1 MGHLQNHRRKCAQLP
16 RSNRAV
22 IRTLPGHSLRTLAT
36 LDPPRPRVFVGTLSR
51 TGIFCAVYEE
61 LSKGAERFR
70 RARVCGMR
78 RTFIMNGSISVDL

>member
-1 MGHLQNHRRKCAQLP
+1 M
-16 RSNRAV
+16 
-22 IRTLPGHSLRTLAT
+22 IRTLPGHSLRTLAS

>member
-1 MGHLQNHRRKCAQLP
+1 M
-16 RSNRAV
+16 

-70 RARVCGMR
+70 RARAMKHVVQSLPCTVSWAG
-78 RTFIMNGSISVDL
+78 LA